1 MLELT
6 SLMYIEFEVKQIFP
20 FFSFQIVGSPVGA
33 WCHTF
38 VFFEQAD
45 KGADAV
51 KSDQVTNI
59 LNKNFVI
66 AQRLLGF
73 IHPKLIYI
81 ICQRVPDLLLEVP

>member
-33 WCHTF
+33 WRHAF

-45 KGADAV
+45 KGTDAV
-51 KSDQVTNI
+51 KSDQVANI

-66 AQRLLGF
+66 AQQLLSF
-73 IHPKLIYI
+73 VHPKLVYI
-81 ICQRVPDLLLEVP
+81 IRQRIPDLLLEVT